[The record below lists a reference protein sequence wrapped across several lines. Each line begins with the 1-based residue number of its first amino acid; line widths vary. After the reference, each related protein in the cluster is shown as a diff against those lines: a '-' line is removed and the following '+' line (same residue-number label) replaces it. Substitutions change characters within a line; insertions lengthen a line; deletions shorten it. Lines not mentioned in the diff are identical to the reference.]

1 MRATFTILLFIA
13 VFGLVFS
20 SHAAD
25 APVAGVDY
33 DIRPA
38 SAFECRSEDTPGD
51 SWLGRTAGT
60 TGHRARSADVPAP
73 GIKLGYQKMMCLL
86 LDH

>member
-38 SAFECRSEDTPGD
+38 PAFECRSDDTPGD
-51 SWLGRTAGT
+51 SWLISTAAAS
-60 TGHRARSADVPAP
+60 GHRAQAADMSET
-73 GIKLGYQKMMCLL
+73 GIKLAYRKMMCLL